1 VTGVKLAVPAGNPAA
16 APRDRAAVGRA
27 APPSVPDIPY
37 LRDDGPPGVNRTPA
51 QGRPIHVPPAPD
63 DTPDALVHAT
73 SSDQGSVS
81 PATTNVSAMGAVDGR
96 AREKP
101 SVLRPA
107 DTGAVVQAG
116 PAGTIAA
123 QTPVLPGAPDSPPLR
138 PGADRPEATPRP
150 DNQLPAARDD
160 GPPRTSFPVAGG
172 DGEATIASQ
181 KEPEGRPEVGSGT
194 GEARAL
200 SLGQEIAAALKPD
213 RAAEGMPVRDSP
225 ADSHGPAAP
234 TGPRTSATPA
244 EIRSHVESLMRG
256 ATPETFDLAI
266 DSAELGRVRF
276 AISVADGNVH
286 LACTAE
292 RAEPAAPSR
301 LDMPDLAAP
310 GTTTSAGS
318 GRALD
323 LRL

>member
-1 VTGVKLAVPAGNPAA
+1 
-16 APRDRAAVGRA
+16 
-27 APPSVPDIPY
+27 
-37 LRDDGPPGVNRTPA
+37 
-51 QGRPIHVPPAPD
+51 
-63 DTPDALVHAT
+63 
-73 SSDQGSVS
+73 
-81 PATTNVSAMGAVDGR
+81 
-96 AREKP
+96 
-101 SVLRPA
+101 
-107 DTGAVVQAG
+107 
-116 PAGTIAA
+116 
-123 QTPVLPGAPDSPPLR
+123 LPGAPDSPPLR

-150 DNQLPAARDD
+150 DNQLPAARGD

-172 DGEATIASQ
+172 DGEATIANQ
-181 KEPEGRPEVGSGT
+181 KDPEGRPEVGSGT
-194 GEARAL
+194 SEARAL

-225 ADSHGPAAP
+225 ADSHGSAAP

-292 RAEPAAPSR
+292 RAETMEFLRRHAATLAAELRDSGLGSASFSFEDDRAEGHSKPAAPSR